1 MKRIILV
8 CFVAL
13 ALVGCFEENKDMCLT
28 LTFNIE
34 DQYASDNFDSRIGND
49 ILLTAFRGGAAVW
62 SEVIP
67 YDRIH
72 NGECTIKKPDGLDG
86 NVTFVA
92 WAAPKASATPAI
104 YTPVSAGTSFDN
116 FFFEQTAGN
125 VAGGLAVPGDFH
137 FGTDT
142 VTVKTDEPTA
152 TSIALTPVTCKVEV
166 RVHSDE
172 ALDNDPVTQLPT
184 AVINGTAPRANLEG
198 RGSGT
203 PQAVIAAFLPP
214 SSSLYTTNIVP
225 VMPSPDGQSVSV
237 TILDGTE
244 TIAVLSAPV
253 NLATRVAAQS
263 GGYILFD
270 YVVNTGSFTIT
281 VEDWQ
286 VAGTVP
292 VDNM

>member
-1 MKRIILV
+1 
-8 CFVAL
+8 
-13 ALVGCFEENKDMCLT
+13 MCLT

-49 ILLTAFRGGAAVW
+49 ILLTAFRGGGAVW

-67 YDRIH
+67 YERIH

-92 WAAPKASATPAI
+92 WAAPKSSATPAI
-104 YTPVSAGTSFDN
+104 YTPLPSGTSFDN
-116 FFFEQTAGN
+116 FFFEQTAGS
-125 VAGGLAVPGDFH
+125 VAGGLAVPETFH
-137 FGTDT
+137 FGTDS
-142 VTVKTDEPTA
+142 VAISADEPTN
-152 TSIALTPVTCKVEV
+152 TSISLKPVTCRVEV
-166 RVHSDE
+166 RVHSEKAPDQ
-172 ALDNDPVTQLPT
+172 TPT
-184 AVINGTAPRANLEG
+184 AVINGTASRANLEG
-198 RGSGT
+198 KGSGGDK
-203 PQAVIAAFLPP
+203 AVVAAFLNP

-244 TIAVLSAPV
+244 TVATLSAPASV
-253 NLATRVAAQS
+253 TRVAAQS

-270 YVVNTGSFTIT
+270 YTVNTASVTIT

-286 VAGTVP
+286 IAGTVT
-292 VDNM
+292 VNNM